1 MKFYLTQSYQGNPYV
16 NLGYEEYMFHH
27 LKKDEALFYL
37 WQNQHTVV
45 IGKNQNAFKECKVK
59 QLQDSDGHLARRS
72 SGGGAVYHDLGNL
85 NFTFIMPNHLYDVH
99 KQLEVIVSALNA
111 CGIEGKFA
119 GRNDIEVQGFKVSGN
134 AFAKNKSHSLHHGT
148 LIMNVNMS
156 DLSKYLNV
164 SAIKMASKGVDS
176 VRKRVANLVD
186 FMPNL
191 TLKQLKDELISSFKK
206 TYQIEFEE
214 ITMDIVQ
221 AKDFIQKHESKQWQT
236 NKMFDFNAQLHHKF
250 SWGEVQ
256 AFFIVE
262 YGIIKEVKIY
272 SDTLIMDLVEYL
284 ENTLINVHYDHES
297 LTKALS
303 KNPDFKDMA
312 EEFNNKLFE
321 VITS

>member
-1 MKFYLTQSYQGNPYV
+1 MNFYLTQSHHGNPYV

-27 LKKDEALFYL
+27 LKEDEALFYL

-59 QLQDSDGHLARRS
+59 QLEDSDGHLARRS

-85 NFTFIMPNHLYDVH
+85 NFTFIMPNQLYDVH
-99 KQLEVIVSALNA
+99 KQLEVIVSALNE

-119 GRNDIEVQGFKVSGN
+119 GRNDIEVQGYKVSGN
-134 AFAKNKSHSLHHGT
+134 AFAKNKTHSLHHGT
-148 LIMNVNMS
+148 LLMNVNMA

-176 VRKRVANLVD
+176 VRKRVANLID
-186 FMPNL
+186 FMPSL
-191 TLKQLKDELISSFKK
+191 TLTQLKEELIASFEKI
-206 TYQIEFEE
+206 YQIKFEE
-214 ITMDIVQ
+214 IVMDIDQ

-256 AFFIVE
+256 AFLVVE
-262 YGIIKEVKIY
+262 YGIIKEIKIY
-272 SDTLIMDLVEYL
+272 SDTLLMDLVDYL
-284 ENTLINVHYDHES
+284 ENNLINVHYDHDS
-297 LTKALS
+297 FTKALS

-312 EEFNNKLFE
+312 KEFSNKLFE
-321 VITS
+321 EEAS

>member
-1 MKFYLTQSYQGNPYV
+1 MKFYLTQSSYVDPYV

-27 LKKDEALFYL
+27 LKENEALFYL

-45 IGKNQNAFKECKVK
+45 IGKNQNAYKECKVK
-59 QLQDSDGHLARRS
+59 QLQDSDGYLARRS

-85 NFTFIMPNHLYDVH
+85 NFTFIMPNNMYDVH

-119 GRNDIEVQGFKVSGN
+119 GRNDIEVEGFKVSGN
-134 AFAKNKSHSLHHGT
+134 AFAKNQTHSLHHGT

-186 FMPNL
+186 FKPSL
-191 TLKQLKDELISSFKK
+191 TLDQLKKELIDNFEK
-206 TYQIEFEE
+206 TYQINCEE
-214 ITMDIVQ
+214 ITMNIEQ
-221 AKDFIQKHESKQWQT
+221 AKNFIQKHESEQWQT

-256 AFFIVE
+256 AFFVVE
-262 YGIIKEVKIY
+262 YGITKEVKIY
-272 SDTLIMDLVEYL
+272 SDTLIIDLVDYI
-284 ENTLINVHYDHES
+284 ENNLINVEYDH
-297 LTKALS
+297 TKFNKALS
-303 KNPDFKDMA
+303 NHPEYNTMIK
-312 EEFNNKLFE
+312 EFTDKLFE
-321 VITS
+321 VAL